1 MKCDREQWWVGQ
13 LTEMENDF
21 KQNRQGDFFKK
32 MKRLS
37 GNKVTPADTILDKSG
52 QPLKRNE
59 EKLAR

>member
-13 LTEMENDF
+13 LTEMENDL

-37 GNKVTPADTILDKSG
+37 GNKVTPADTILDES
-52 QPLKRNE
+52 
-59 EKLAR
+59 